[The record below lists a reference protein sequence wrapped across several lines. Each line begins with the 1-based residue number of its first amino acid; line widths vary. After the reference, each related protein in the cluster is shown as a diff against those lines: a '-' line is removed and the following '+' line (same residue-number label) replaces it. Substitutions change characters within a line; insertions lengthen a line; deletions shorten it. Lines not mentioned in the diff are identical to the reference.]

1 MDRSDYRRLL
11 LNIQIAVNAIL
22 ENKIRAFL
30 TSMGIIF
37 GVASVITM
45 LAIGKGAE
53 TTLLEQMKLLGANNI
68 IIAPNVE
75 QEEGKVSEDIV
86 SDSNKQHYSPGLTL
100 SDAESIGK
108 TIPYVEFT
116 SPEIILETT
125 IIYSGKKRSGKLIG
139 IDNNFWKTK
148 SNPIS
153 MGKIF
158 SDNHLDN
165 SAPVCVIGN
174 GIRTRFFAGESPLGK
189 KIKCGKLWL
198 TIIGVLEQQDITSEN
213 IKSLGIRDYNMDVY
227 TPVKTVLIRYKNRG
241 MVTLQDIQELNRMDM
256 FDEGAEEE
264 TVEKDFNY
272 HQIDRI
278 VVKVND
284 NRYMSHISEII
295 KRMLE
300 RRHYNV
306 IDYEI
311 SIPEQLIQQEQRT
324 KRIFNIVLGA
334 IASISL
340 IVGGIGVMNIML
352 ASVMDR
358 FKEIGIR
365 QSIGA
370 TRKDVTLQFMS
381 EAITITLTGG
391 VIGIFLGYVFTLGI
405 EKSTGITGVISL
417 NSVLL
422 SFLVSVSV
430 GLIFGIYPA
439 KKAAKQDPVVLLR
452 HD

>member
-1 MDRSDYRRLL
+1 MDRSDYQRLL
-11 LNIQIAVNAIL
+11 LNIQVAVNAIL

-45 LAIGKGAE
+45 LAIGRGAE

-68 IIAPNVE
+68 IITPNVE
-75 QEEGKVSEDIV
+75 QEEGEVSEDIV
-86 SDSNKQHYSPGLTL
+86 SESDKQHYSPGLTL
-100 SDAESIGK
+100 LDAESIGN
-108 TIPYVEFT
+108 TIPNVEFT

-139 IDNNFWKTK
+139 INNNFWKTK
-148 SNPIS
+148 SNSMS
-153 MGKIF
+153 MGRVF
-158 SDNHLDN
+158 SNHHIQN

-174 GIRTRFFAGESPLGK
+174 GIRTRFFAGENPLGK

-198 TIIGVLEQQDITSEN
+198 TVIGVLEQQDITSEN

-227 TPVKTVLIRYKNRG
+227 APVKTVLIRHKNRG
-241 MVTLQDIQELNRMDM
+241 KVTLQDIQELNRVDM
-256 FDEGAEEE
+256 MEEGEEE
-264 TVEKDFNY
+264 GVDKDFNY

-300 RRHYNV
+300 RRHFNV

-370 TRKDVTLQFMS
+370 TRRDVTLQFMS

-391 VIGIFLGYVFTLGI
+391 IIGIILGYVFTVGI
-405 EKSTGITGVISL
+405 EKSTGITGIISL